1 MGAHGAALRRPPL
14 LRGETLRERVRQ
26 IDSAALVSRTSS
38 LKTYC
43 LGLRFVAVVVVA
55 DAAGI

>member
-1 MGAHGAALRRPPL
+1 MVPRYAARTYF
-14 LRGETLRERVRQ
+14 ETKLFGKRVKQ
-26 IDSAALVSRTSS
+26 IESAAPVSRPNS